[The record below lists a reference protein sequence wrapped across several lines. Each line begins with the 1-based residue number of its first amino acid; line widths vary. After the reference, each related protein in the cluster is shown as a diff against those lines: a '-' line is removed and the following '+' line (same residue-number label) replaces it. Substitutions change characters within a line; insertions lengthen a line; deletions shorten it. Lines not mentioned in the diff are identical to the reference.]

1 MNLEKRTALGKSEN
15 IKEKQMRLKKLIVIL
30 MICLLLGLISQS
42 IGYTMGY
49 FTDPESSVDNTLRIA
64 ESW

>member
-1 MNLEKRTALGKSEN
+1 LIKAKLKEKRMGS
-15 IKEKQMRLKKLIVIL
+15 KQLIVIL
-30 MICLLLGLISQS
+30 MVCLLLGLIGQI
-42 IGYTMGY
+42 IGTTMGY

>member
-1 MNLEKRTALGKSEN
+1 
-15 IKEKQMRLKKLIVIL
+15 MRLKKLIVIL